1 MRIVVQRVTEASVT
15 LPREDDVSGR
25 IGHGLLAM
33 VGLQRG
39 DTDAILEWMA
49 NKLLQ
54 LRVFPDTEG
63 KMNLSVLEVPDAQV
77 LLVPNFTVGCDVG
90 KGRRPSFDTALPP
103 DTARGMF
110 DVFAGKFA
118 GKGIRIETGVFGA
131 EMHVRLCNDGP
142 VTFVIESRGSMK

>member
-1 MRIVVQRVTEASVT
+1 MRIVVQRVIEASVT

-25 IGHGLLAM
+25 IGPGLLAM

-39 DTDAILEWMA
+39 DTVPILEWMA
-49 NKLLQ
+49 TKLLQ
-54 LRVFPDTEG
+54 LRIFPDAEG
-63 KMNLSVLEVPDAQV
+63 KMNLSVLEVPNAQV

-90 KGRRPSFDTALPP
+90 KGRRPSFDAAMQP
-103 DTARGMF
+103 DEARGTF
-110 DVFAGKFA
+110 DVFVEKCS
-118 GKGIRIETGVFGA
+118 GKGIGIETGVFGA